1 MLASE
6 MKQNPSICEWCGK
19 FIVLISSSSPEMKVG
34 NAPYEFYLD
43 DMGRLVKDDND
54 LFLISKEHR
63 CKVTCSKCGKLVVI
77 EDGKIYEKALELA
90 KAPHKC

>member
-6 MKQNPSICEWCGK
+6 IKQNPATCEWCGK
-19 FIVLISSSSPEMKVG
+19 FIVLISSSSKEMKVS

-54 LFLISKEHR
+54 LFLISQEHR
-63 CKVTCSKCGKLVVI
+63 CKVTCSKCGKLVII
-77 EDGKIYEKALELA
+77 EKGALYEKDSELA
-90 KAPHKC
+90 KATHKC